1 MAWGSLS
8 YTPATSPCG
17 GEGEA
22 CSIPR
27 GSGGLVSP
35 QCGPGE
41 AGVRGAG
48 KGLKV
53 GEPELRE
60 ASLPPLPHPQ
70 PSPAAWPQARSRL
83 SRSQGCGGDQWRSQP
98 SPARQSAEVVQSIR
112 NSGVHAAG
120 APRGGEAMSAVL
132 YYALAALGSYVL
144 LSVFFLRRPRLLH
157 TPWAPAFLPRLGAHR
172 AGSGERLEHTL
183 EAMENSMAQRSD
195 FLELD
200 CQLTRDGVVVV
211 SHDENLSRQSGVN
224 RDVSSLNFEE
234 LPLYKEELEVYFS
247 PGHFAHGTDRHM
259 MSLEDVFQRFPR
271 LPMSVEIKSVNE
283 ELIHKVAGLVRHFG
297 RSEITIWASEKS
309 SVMRKCRAA
318 VSPCAFAAPMALPP
332 KSRRLQG
339 PRLDRSGGLW
349 RNWP

>member
-1 MAWGSLS
+1 MSCSPSSSCAGLACCTHPGRRPSCRAWGPTEQDPESGWS
-8 YTPATSPCG
+8 TPWRPWRSECVHLPPRLRSEVGPVVHCVTPGAPLCG
-17 GEGEA
+17 GPRDRGPLEV
-22 CSIPR
+22 CSAQPALPAAN
-27 GSGGLVSP
+27 SAPHSP
-35 QCGPGE
+35 PPP
-41 AGVRGAG
+41 
-48 KGLKV
+48 L
-53 GEPELRE
+53 PLPW
-60 ASLPPLPHPQ
+60 ASLP
-70 PSPAAWPQARSRL
+70 RT
-83 SRSQGCGGDQWRSQP
+83 D
-98 SPARQSAEVVQSIR
+98 
-112 NSGVHAAG
+112 
-120 APRGGEAMSAVL
+120 
-132 YYALAALGSYVL
+132 
-144 LSVFFLRRPRLLH
+144 LH
-157 TPWAPAFLPRLGAHR
+157 SH
-172 AGSGERLEHTL
+172 S
-183 EAMENSMAQRSD
+183 SMAQRSD

-283 ELIHKVAGLVRHFG
+283 ELINKVAGLVRHFD

-318 VSPCAFAAPMALPP
+318 VSPCAFAAPVALPP

-339 PRLDRSGGLW
+339 PRLDRTPRCRLPS
-349 RNWP
+349 R